1 MTNESK
7 GMLYGFLGVLAF
19 GLTLPAVRYVID
31 YFDPLFIALGRAVVA
46 GIVAL
51 ILLVLSKQPL
61 PDKKQGLQLV
71 VIALGVVIGFPVLS
85 TWAMQTVPASHG
97 GVVLGIAPLATA
109 VVGVLISNDRPS
121 IGFWL
126 AGIAGS
132 VMVVIYSLQ
141 SGGGAFQMG
150 DIALLGAILSAAIGY
165 AMGGQLSKVLGGWQV
180 ICWALVISL
189 PFISVPA
196 WQYMPT
202 NMAQIP
208 NNIWLGFLY
217 LALVSQLFAFFVW
230 NKGLAL
236 GGVAR
241 VSQTQL
247 VQPFVTIIA
256 SVLLLNET
264 LDTTTIVFALLVVST
279 VAISKKMVIS
289 KK

>member
-61 PDKKQGLQLV
+61 PNKKQGLQLV

-141 SGGGAFQMG
+141 SGGGVFQLG

-165 AMGGQLSKVLGGWQV
+165 AMGGQLSKALGGWQV

-264 LDTTTIVFALLVVST
+264 LDTATIVFALLVVST

>member
-46 GIVAL
+46 GIIAL

-141 SGGGAFQMG
+141 SGGGVFQLG

-165 AMGGQLSKVLGGWQV
+165 AMGGQLSKALGGWQV

-264 LDTTTIVFALLVVST
+264 LDTATIVFALLVVST

>member
-1 MTNESK
+1 
-7 GMLYGFLGVLAF
+7 MLYGFLGVLAF

-71 VIALGVVIGFPVLS
+71 IIALGVVIGFPVLS

-141 SGGGAFQMG
+141 SGGGVFQLG

-165 AMGGQLSKVLGGWQV
+165 AMGGQLSKALGGWQV

-264 LDTTTIVFALLVVST
+264 LDTATIVFALLVVST

>member
-61 PDKKQGLQLV
+61 PNKKQGLQLV

-121 IGFWL
+121 TGFWL

-141 SGGGAFQMG
+141 SGGGVFQLG

-165 AMGGQLSKVLGGWQV
+165 AMGGQLSKALGGWQV

-264 LDTTTIVFALLVVST
+264 LDTATIVFALLVVST